1 MGQSY
6 ELSATVRE
14 KVGKGA
20 ARSVRR
26 QGMIPAVIYGGNK
39 PPRAINLPHR
49 EITFKIHG
57 GGFYTTVA
65 TIDVGG
71 EKERVL
77 PRDFQIDP
85 LTERPMHVDFMRV
98 TPGSTITIEVPVQF
112 INESQSPGIRRGGVL
127 NIVRH
132 RISVVAPVD
141 NIPEKIVADLTGL
154 DITDSLHISRI
165 TLPEGIRPTIRD
177 RDFTVATIAA
187 PAGVK
192 EEMKAAAEAAAA
204 AKAAAAAALEAG
216 IEEGAEG
223 TPGAEGAAPAE
234 GAAAAPAAAG
244 AKAAPGAAPAAGAKG
259 GDTKGGGK
267 K

>member
-1 MGQSY
+1 MGQTY

-26 QGMIPAVIYGGNK
+26 QGMIPAVIYGGNE
-39 PPRAINLPHR
+39 PPVSINLPER
-49 EITFKIHG
+49 ELTFKIHG

-65 TIDVGG
+65 TIDVAG
-71 EKERVL
+71 KKTRVL

-85 LTERPMHVDFMRV
+85 MTEKPMHVDFLRV
-98 TPGSTITIEVPVQF
+98 SPGSTVTIEVPVQF
-112 INESQSPGIRRGGVL
+112 INEAAAPGIRRGGVL

-132 RISVVAPVD
+132 RISLVAPVD

-154 DITDSLHISRI
+154 DITASLHISKVK
-165 TLPEGIRPTIRD
+165 LPEGTRPTSRD

-187 PAGVK
+187 PAAVK

-204 AKAAAAAALEAG
+204 AKLAAAAAAEAG
-216 IEEGAEG
+216 TE
-223 TPGAEGAAPAE
+223 E
-234 GAAAAPAAAG
+234 GAAAAPAEGGAAAPAAG
-244 AKAAPGAAPAAGAKG
+244 GDAKAAAPAAGAKG
-259 GDTKGGGK
+259 AAAPAAPAKGGAGGGK